1 MEHCRPQQIKKEE
14 AQSWMKNPSKT
25 DESQTQNPL
34 SQNLSPQERAE
45 IIAAIL
51 SEVFHQFVMI
61 VEKYI
66 L

>member
-1 MEHCRPQQIKKEE
+1 
-14 AQSWMKNPSKT
+14 MKNPSKT